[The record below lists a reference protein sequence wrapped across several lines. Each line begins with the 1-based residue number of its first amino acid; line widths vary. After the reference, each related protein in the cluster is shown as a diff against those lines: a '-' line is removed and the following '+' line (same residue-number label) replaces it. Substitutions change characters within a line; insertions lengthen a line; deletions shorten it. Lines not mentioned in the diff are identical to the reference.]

1 MRMILI
7 KNEKTI
13 DKMSSEK
20 RNKYLQK
27 LESRREVV
35 YDKILELTPPK
46 NYIISPQN
54 NENVKPNCKFSAIIK
69 LKKNSLN
76 SELYSIN
83 NAIWHIGHLN
93 CIDKCKQIN
102 EGQDYEREF

>member
-35 YDKILELTPPK
+35 YNKILELRPPK

-54 NENVKPNCKFSAIIK
+54 NKNVKPHYKFGIIIN

-76 SELYSIN
+76 NELYSIN

-93 CIDKCKQIN
+93 CLDKCKQIN
-102 EGQDYEREF
+102 ECQNYEREF